1 MVTHWIETNIRQSV
15 KTTRH
20 AIHRCVSKQTP
31 CLARLYAVWHFV
43 CGAVVKQRKIDQ
55 VQGNAKE
62 LRLALVYCTTWV
74 DFALHCSMVFPRV
87 DRSGSGSMRRW
98 MAATWHWH
106 LVTEVTEQRTEV
118 AASLRFVT
126 SVLIL
131 GPKWPKT
138 EVDVDPLILHR
149 RVMIVWWFHLLLFCI
164 AGLQLLLPLHVSNKR
179 ALRTCHG
186 VVYDRLQ
193 SHDTQLFEIWPLRDS
208 RLCRSIQRFTRRP
221 KSVKCQL
228 TPCVML
234 GIVVFRAFLSLPGFS
249 DWNWLLVI
257 VRVLLFPIKFTLN
270 FHADNRL
277 R

>member
-1 MVTHWIETNIRQSV
+1 MSKTATVISEINSEVPRLMANALRQTDTGVRSRTHASMVTHWIETKIRQSV

-62 LRLALVYCTTWV
+62 LRLAPVYCTTWV

-131 GPKWPKT
+131 GPKWP
-138 EVDVDPLILHR
+138 
-149 RVMIVWWFHLLLFCI
+149 
-164 AGLQLLLPLHVSNKR
+164 
-179 ALRTCHG
+179 
-186 VVYDRLQ
+186 
-193 SHDTQLFEIWPLRDS
+193 
-208 RLCRSIQRFTRRP
+208 
-221 KSVKCQL
+221 
-228 TPCVML
+228 
-234 GIVVFRAFLSLPGFS
+234 
-249 DWNWLLVI
+249 
-257 VRVLLFPIKFTLN
+257 
-270 FHADNRL
+270 
-277 R
+277 